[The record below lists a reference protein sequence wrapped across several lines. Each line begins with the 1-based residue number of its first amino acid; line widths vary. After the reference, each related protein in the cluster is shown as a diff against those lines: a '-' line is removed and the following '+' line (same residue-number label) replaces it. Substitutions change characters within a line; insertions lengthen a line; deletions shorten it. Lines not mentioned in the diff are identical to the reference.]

1 MKRNLVT
8 AFAAVAG
15 SRVVILF
22 VQAAFS
28 PLLIRILGPTTYG
41 ELMTLTAGF
50 GLLTI
55 LTSSGINGG
64 VRKYI
69 SEDRKRDSWKDY
81 VFAYYFRL
89 ALVLALIAAGG
100 LVFAAKSGVVGLI
113 FQPKYRPY
121 FFLLALLVLAAQFR
135 EYVRRALMGLKLEH
149 IGEPL
154 KIVFQVSYSASAIG
168 LAFLG
173 YGVAGV
179 LVGKILGSMI
189 VFVIGFIYI
198 SKNLSLRTIFQR
210 TPEDF
215 PRKELFYFN
224 HSTVVYIFLLTT
236 MYKIDKLM
244 LSALTT
250 SELTGYYSAALVLAE
265 FLWLLPRSLQS
276 LMTQST
282 SDHWANGRIN
292 KIENMAARVTRYV
305 LLLMLLLAIG
315 LGALAQE
322 FVPMY
327 FGVAMTPAI
336 TPLLILLPGTVGFAV
351 ARPLLSINH
360 AKGDMGVVIA
370 STGAAAA
377 LNLVFNYMLIP
388 QYGMM
393 GAALSTTIGY
403 GSLPLFQVWGARML
417 GYNPFKNARLGRVSA
432 TAILS
437 ATVIGIMSLT
447 IGSTTVADL
456 GLSWLGIIGEFPI
469 ALLIVPPAGFLLYS
483 LIAIA
488 TGAIDL
494 GEIFEIL
501 VKIPGPIGST
511 ARPIKQR
518 FEASEQFGN
527 QQSRSSAIKLILS
540 LAAVIVLVSGAVMAA
555 GFPLLAM
562 TPLGSADD
570 GVLGSI
576 VDRGPPSA
584 TPSPNESNY
593 TATVGITSQPTET
606 PTPTTQP
613 TSAPQ
618 PTTSQTSVPTP
629 TSPTTT
635 PPPTPVTPNTT
646 TSTTPMNNSSPVT
659 PIPNTTSTTTEEPLI
674 PTSSPTSPTTT
685 TTNTTTTTTTSP
697 IQTTTDDDDDDDDG
711 ILFSISSNV

>member
-15 SRVVILF
+15 SQVAIMI

-28 PLLIRILGPTTYG
+28 PLLIRVLGASTYG
-41 ELMTLTAGF
+41 ELSILTSGF

-55 LTSSGINGG
+55 VTSSGINGG

-69 SEDRKRDSWKDY
+69 SEERESDNWKNH

-89 ALVLALIAAGG
+89 ALILALIAAGG
-100 LVFAAKSGVVGLI
+100 LVFAAEFGLVGAILH
-113 FQPKYRPY
+113 PKYAPY

-154 KIVFQVSYSASAIG
+154 KVVYQISYSVSAIG
-168 LAFLG
+168 LAVLG

-179 LVGKILGSMI
+179 LVGQILASMI

-198 SKNLSLRTIFQR
+198 SQSLSLRTIFQR
-210 TPEDF
+210 TPTDF

-224 HSTVVYIFLLTT
+224 HSTIVYIFLLTS
-236 MYKIDKLM
+236 MYKIDVLM
-244 LSALTT
+244 LGALTN
-250 SELTGYYSAALVLAE
+250 SELTGYYRAALVLAE

-276 LMTQST
+276 LMIQST
-282 SDHWANGRIN
+282 SDHWAKGRIGM
-292 KIENMAARVTRYV
+292 IEDIATRVTRYV
-305 LLLMLLLAIG
+305 LLLMLLLSIG
-315 LGALAQE
+315 LGALAPV

-327 FGVAMTPAI
+327 LGVEMTPAI

-351 ARPLLSINH
+351 ARPLLTINH
-360 AKGDMGVVIA
+360 AKGDMGIVIA
-370 STGAAAA
+370 ATGASAA
-377 LNLVFNYMLIP
+377 LNLVLNYMLIP
-388 QYGMM
+388 QYGMA

-417 GYNPFKNARLGRVSA
+417 GYKPFKNARLGRISA

-456 GLSWLGIIGEFPI
+456 GVSWLGIIGEFPI

-501 VKIPGPIGST
+501 VKIPGPVGST
-511 ARPIKQR
+511 ARPLKQR

-527 QQSRSSAIKLILS
+527 QQSRSSAIKLIVA
-540 LAAVIVLVSGAVMAA
+540 LAAVIVLVSGAVIAA

-562 TPLGSADD
+562 TPLGSAED

-618 PTTSQTSVPTP
+618 PTTSQTSAPTP
-629 TSPTTT
+629 TASPTTPPPTSVSPNTTSPTTT
-635 PPPTPVTPNTT
+635 T
-646 TSTTPMNNSSPVT
+646 NSSPVT
-659 PIPNTTSTTTEEPLI
+659 PVPNTTSTTA
-674 PTSSPTSPTTT
+674 SPTTPTTPPSSPTTT
-685 TTNTTTTTTTSP
+685 TTNTTTTTSPTTLP
-697 IQTTTDDDDDDDDG
+697 QTTTDDDDDDG
-711 ILFSISSNV
+711 LLFSIASV